1 MNEQMTIACLD
12 LEGVLIPEIWINLAE
27 KTGIEALKLTTRD
40 IADYDELMGKRL
52 EVLDEHGLTL
62 KDFQEVVATMG
73 PLEGARDFLEWLQDQ
88 VEVIILSDTFREF
101 AMPLI
106 AKLGNPTMFCH
117 SLSVDYETYRIKDY
131 VLRQN
136 DQKRKAVIALKGL
149 NFRVLSMG
157 DSYNDLSMLEEA
169 DAGIFF
175 KPTKKIIEEFPQFP
189 VTENYEELKSHLC
202 SAHGFRR

>member
-1 MNEQMTIACLD
+1 MNEKMTIACLD

-27 KTGIEALKLTTRD
+27 KTGIEALKLTTRE

-62 KDFQEVVATMG
+62 KDFQEVVATMD

>member
-52 EVLDEHGLTL
+52 EVLDKHGLTL
-62 KDFQEVVATMG
+62 KDFQEVVATMD

-169 DAGIFF
+169 DSGIFF
-175 KPTKKIIEEFPQFP
+175 KPTKKITEEFPQFP
-189 VTENYEELKSHLC
+189 VTENYEELKCHLC

>member
-52 EVLDEHGLTL
+52 EVLDQNGLTL
-62 KDFQEVVATMG
+62 QDFQEVVASMD

-106 AKLGNPTMFCH
+106 SKLGNPTMFCH
-117 SLSVDYETYRIKDY
+117 SLSVDYDTYRIKDY

-136 DQKRKAVIALKGL
+136 DQKRKAVIALKSL
-149 NFRVLSMG
+149 NFRILSMG

-169 DAGIFF
+169 DSGIFF
-175 KPTKKIIEEFPQFP
+175 KPTKKIAEEFPQYP
-189 VTENYEELKSHLC
+189 VMENYEELKSHLC
-202 SAHGFRR
+202 SVYGFRP

>member
-62 KDFQEVVATMG
+62 KDFQEVVATMD

-169 DAGIFF
+169 DSGIFF

-189 VTENYEELKSHLC
+189 VTENYEELKCHLC

>member
-62 KDFQEVVATMG
+62 KDFQEVVATMD

-117 SLSVDYETYRIKDY
+117 SLAVDYETYRIKDY

-169 DAGIFF
+169 DYGIFF

-189 VTENYEELKSHLC
+189 VTENYEELKCHLC

>member
-52 EVLDEHGLTL
+52 EVLNEHGLTL
-62 KDFQEVVATMG
+62 KDFQEVVATMD

-117 SLSVDYETYRIKDY
+117 SLAVDYETYRIKDY

-169 DAGIFF
+169 DYGIFF

-189 VTENYEELKSHLC
+189 VTENYEELKCHLC

>member
-52 EVLDEHGLTL
+52 EVLNEHGLTL
-62 KDFQEVVATMG
+62 KDFQEVVATMD

-169 DAGIFF
+169 DSGIFF

-189 VTENYEELKSHLC
+189 VAENYEELKCHLC

>member
-27 KTGIEALKLTTRD
+27 KTGIEVLKLTTRD

-62 KDFQEVVATMG
+62 KDFQEVVATMD

-169 DAGIFF
+169 DSGIFF
-175 KPTKKIIEEFPQFP
+175 KPTKKIMEEFPQFP
-189 VTENYEELKSHLC
+189 VTEDYEELKCHLC
-202 SAHGFRR
+202 SAHGFRP

>member
-62 KDFQEVVATMG
+62 KDFQEVVATMD
-73 PLEGARDFLEWLQDQ
+73 PLEGARGFLEWLQEQ

-175 KPTKKIIEEFPQFP
+175 KPTRKITEEFPQFP

>member
-1 MNEQMTIACLD
+1 MNDQMTIACLD

-27 KTGIEALKLTTRD
+27 KTGIDDLKLTTRD

-52 EVLDEHGLTL
+52 EILDRNGLTL
-62 KDFQEVVATMG
+62 KDFQEVVSTME
-73 PLEGARDFLEWLQDQ
+73 PLEGAKDFLDWLQAQ

-117 SLSVDYETYRIKDY
+117 SLSVDQETQRIKDY
-131 VLRQN
+131 VLRQD
-136 DQKRKAVIALKGL
+136 DQKRKAVIALKSL
-149 NFRVLSMG
+149 NFRILSMG
-157 DSYNDLSMLEEA
+157 DSYNDLSMLQEA

-175 KPTKKIIEEFPQFP
+175 KPTQKITEEYPDIP
-189 VTENYEELKSHLC
+189 VTRNYDELKAHLC
-202 SAHGFRR
+202 SAHGFRA

>member
-1 MNEQMTIACLD
+1 MNEKMTIACLD

-27 KTGIEALKLTTRD
+27 KTGIEALKLTTRE

-62 KDFQEVVATMG
+62 KNFQEVVATMD

>member
-1 MNEQMTIACLD
+1 MNDQMTIACLD

-27 KTGIEALKLTTRD
+27 KTGIDELKLTTRD
-40 IADYDELMGKRL
+40 IADYDELMAKRL
-52 EVLDEHGLTL
+52 ERLDRNGLTL
-62 KDFQEVVATMG
+62 KDIEEVVSSMD
-73 PLEGARDFLEWLQDQ
+73 PLEGAREFLEWLQAQ

-117 SLSVDYETYRIKDY
+117 SLSVDPETSQIKNY

-149 NFRVLSMG
+149 NFHILSMG

-169 DAGIFF
+169 HSGIFF
-175 KPTKKIIEEFPQFP
+175 KPTKQITEERPEFP
-189 VTENYEELKSHLC
+189 VTQNYEELKTHLC
-202 SAHGFRR
+202 TVHGFRR

>member
-62 KDFQEVVATMG
+62 KDFQEVVATMN

-169 DAGIFF
+169 DSGIFF

-189 VTENYEELKSHLC
+189 VTENYEELKCHLC

>member
-117 SLSVDYETYRIKDY
+117 SLAVDYETYRIKDY

-169 DAGIFF
+169 DYGIFF

-189 VTENYEELKSHLC
+189 VTENYEELKCHLC

>member
-62 KDFQEVVATMG
+62 KDFQEVVATMD

-169 DAGIFF
+169 DYGIFF

-189 VTENYEELKSHLC
+189 VTENYEELKCHLC

>member
-27 KTGIEALKLTTRD
+27 KTGIEVLKLTTRD

-62 KDFQEVVATMG
+62 KDFQEVVATMD

-169 DAGIFF
+169 DSGIFF
-175 KPTKKIIEEFPQFP
+175 KPTKKIMEEFPQFP
-189 VTENYEELKSHLC
+189 VTENYEELKCHLC

>member
-1 MNEQMTIACLD
+1 MSEQMTIACLD
-12 LEGVLIPEIWINLAE
+12 LEGVLIPEIWINLAD

-40 IADYDELMGKRL
+40 IADYDELMVKRL
-52 EVLDEHGLTL
+52 EVLDQHGLTL
-62 KDFQEVVATMG
+62 KDFQEVVETME

-117 SLSVDYETYRIKDY
+117 SLSVDYETYRIKNY

-175 KPTKKIIEEFPQFP
+175 KPTKKITEEFPQFP

>member
-1 MNEQMTIACLD
+1 MNEKMTIACLD

-62 KDFQEVVATMG
+62 KNFQEVVATMD

-189 VTENYEELKSHLC
+189 VTENYEELKCHLC

>member
-1 MNEQMTIACLD
+1 MNEKMTIACLD

-62 KDFQEVVATMG
+62 KNFQEVVATMD

>member
-62 KDFQEVVATMG
+62 KDFQEVVATMD

-117 SLSVDYETYRIKDY
+117 SLAVDYETYRIKDY

-169 DAGIFF
+169 DSGIFF

-189 VTENYEELKSHLC
+189 VTENYEELKCHLC

>member
-62 KDFQEVVATMG
+62 KDFQEVVATMD

-117 SLSVDYETYRIKDY
+117 SLAVDYETYRIKDY

-189 VTENYEELKSHLC
+189 VTENYEELKCHLC

>member
-1 MNEQMTIACLD
+1 
-12 LEGVLIPEIWINLAE
+12 
-27 KTGIEALKLTTRD
+27 
-40 IADYDELMGKRL
+40 
-52 EVLDEHGLTL
+52 
-62 KDFQEVVATMG
+62 
-73 PLEGARDFLEWLQDQ
+73 
-88 VEVIILSDTFREF
+88 
-101 AMPLI
+101 MPLI

-175 KPTKKIIEEFPQFP
+175 KPTRKITEEFPQFP

>member
-1 MNEQMTIACLD
+1 MTIACLD

-40 IADYDELMGKRL
+40 IADYDELMVKRL
-52 EVLDEHGLTL
+52 EVLDQHGLTL
-62 KDFQEVVATMG
+62 KDFQEVVATMD

-106 AKLGNPTMFCH
+106 SKLGNPTMFCH
-117 SLSVDYETYRIKDY
+117 SLSVDYETYRIKNY

-175 KPTKKIIEEFPQFP
+175 KPTKKITEEFPQFP

>member
-1 MNEQMTIACLD
+1 MNDQMTIACLD

-27 KTGIEALKLTTRD
+27 KTGIDALKLTTRD
-40 IADYDELMGKRL
+40 IADYDELMSKRL
-52 EVLDEHGLTL
+52 EVLDQNGLTL
-62 KDFQEVVATMG
+62 KDFQEVVSTMD
-73 PLEGARDFLEWLQDQ
+73 PLEGAGAFLQWLQGQ

-117 SLSVDYETYRIKDY
+117 SLSVDYETYRINDY
-131 VLRQN
+131 VLRQQ

-169 DAGIFF
+169 HAGIFF
-175 KPTKKIIEEFPQFP
+175 KPTEKITQEYPQYP
-189 VTENYEELKSHLC
+189 VTQNYDELKNHLC
-202 SAHGFRR
+202 SNHGFRP

>member
-27 KTGIEALKLTTRD
+27 KTGIEVLKLTTRD

-52 EVLDEHGLTL
+52 EVLEEHGLTL
-62 KDFQEVVATMG
+62 KDFQEVVATMD
-73 PLEGARDFLEWLQDQ
+73 PLAGARDFLEWLQDQ

-169 DAGIFF
+169 DSGIFF
-175 KPTKKIIEEFPQFP
+175 KPTKKIMEEFPQFP
-189 VTENYEELKSHLC
+189 VTENYEELKCHLC

>member
-1 MNEQMTIACLD
+1 MNEKMTIACLD

-27 KTGIEALKLTTRD
+27 KTGIEALKLTTRE

-117 SLSVDYETYRIKDY
+117 SLAVDYETYRIKDY

-169 DAGIFF
+169 DYGIFF

-189 VTENYEELKSHLC
+189 VTDNYEELKCHLC

>member
-40 IADYDELMGKRL
+40 IADYSELMGKRL

-62 KDFQEVVATMG
+62 KDFQEVVATMD

-117 SLSVDYETYRIKDY
+117 SLSVDYQTYRIKDY

-189 VTENYEELKSHLC
+189 VAENYEELKCYLC
-202 SAHGFRR
+202 SSHGFRR